1 MGKDK
6 SSKKDRKDK
15 KRKRDKDDEEDYRKA
30 KAEKLVSVCTR
41 HLALIPKGTTAAFAC
56 MHSTHCSCSLELWRC
71 TCNSSCGLLQ
81 RRSCDFHLFL
91 QAKKVAS
98 HLKKHSGGHGYTDQD
113 NPFGD
118 SNVTE
123 RFVWGKKLEKQIQ
136 SGVDVKDLG
145 AKAEKRRQEERLVS
159 A

>member
-6 SSKKDRKDK
+6 RNKKDRKDK

-30 KAEKLVSVCTR
+30 EAERLVRTSPARECHVLFEATS
-41 HLALIPKGTTAAFAC
+41 HFVC
-56 MHSTHCSCSLELWRC
+56 MHSIHASLLPTWKACLHNDHMQSRA
-71 TCNSSCGLLQ
+71 S
-81 RRSCDFHLFL
+81 HV
-91 QAKKVAS
+91 QAKRLAS

-136 SGVDVKDLG
+136 SGVNVKDLG
-145 AKAEKRRQEERLVS
+145 AKAEKRRQEERLVCAS
-159 A
+159 

>member
-1 MGKDK
+1 M
-6 SSKKDRKDK
+6 
-15 KRKRDKDDEEDYRKA
+15 
-30 KAEKLVSVCTR
+30 
-41 HLALIPKGTTAAFAC
+41 
-56 MHSTHCSCSLELWRC
+56 
-71 TCNSSCGLLQ
+71 
-81 RRSCDFHLFL
+81 L

-136 SGVDVKDLG
+136 SGVDVKDLT
-145 AKAEKRRQEERLVS
+145 ARAEKRRQEERLVLLLPLFALLRPQLRPQHVHTIS
-159 A
+159 TNKAYTTCQSSTLHTGLYTHVKMHLALC

>member
-1 MGKDK
+1 M
-6 SSKKDRKDK
+6 
-15 KRKRDKDDEEDYRKA
+15 
-30 KAEKLVSVCTR
+30 
-41 HLALIPKGTTAAFAC
+41 
-56 MHSTHCSCSLELWRC
+56 
-71 TCNSSCGLLQ
+71 
-81 RRSCDFHLFL
+81 

-123 RFVWGKKLEKQIQ
+123 RFVWSKKLEKQIQ

-145 AKAEKRRQEERLVS
+145 AKAEKRRQEERLVR
-159 A
+159 AHATGPMMVYKTAYQGLHYLQQRLRMCLLEPHACAVQRG

>member
-1 MGKDK
+1 MQTPHVLHDSTVG
-6 SSKKDRKDK
+6 
-15 KRKRDKDDEEDYRKA
+15 
-30 KAEKLVSVCTR
+30 
-41 HLALIPKGTTAAFAC
+41 ITA
-56 MHSTHCSCSLELWRC
+56 STNMDCYARAIVEYCIIM
-71 TCNSSCGLLQ
+71 
-81 RRSCDFHLFL
+81 

-145 AKAEKRRQEERLVS
+145 AKAEKLRQDERLV
-159 A
+159 

>member
-1 MGKDK
+1 MGC
-6 SSKKDRKDK
+6 SAR
-15 KRKRDKDDEEDYRKA
+15 A
-30 KAEKLVSVCTR
+30 SVVLC
-41 HLALIPKGTTAAFAC
+41 II
-56 MHSTHCSCSLELWRC
+56 M
-71 TCNSSCGLLQ
+71 
-81 RRSCDFHLFL
+81 
-91 QAKKVAS
+91 QAKKVAN

-145 AKAEKRRQEERLVS
+145 ARAEKRRQDERLV
-159 A
+159 

>member
-1 MGKDK
+1 M
-6 SSKKDRKDK
+6 
-15 KRKRDKDDEEDYRKA
+15 
-30 KAEKLVSVCTR
+30 
-41 HLALIPKGTTAAFAC
+41 
-56 MHSTHCSCSLELWRC
+56 
-71 TCNSSCGLLQ
+71 
-81 RRSCDFHLFL
+81 

-145 AKAEKRRQEERLVS
+145 AKAEKRRQEERLVRAHALCALLCYTMLCMMVAIS
-159 A
+159 CKGRQEGR

>member
-1 MGKDK
+1 M
-6 SSKKDRKDK
+6 
-15 KRKRDKDDEEDYRKA
+15 
-30 KAEKLVSVCTR
+30 
-41 HLALIPKGTTAAFAC
+41 
-56 MHSTHCSCSLELWRC
+56 
-71 TCNSSCGLLQ
+71 
-81 RRSCDFHLFL
+81 

-145 AKAEKRRQEERLVS
+145 AKAEKRRQEERLVRAPALQIIPRMQYCITLPCYRS
-159 A
+159 KD